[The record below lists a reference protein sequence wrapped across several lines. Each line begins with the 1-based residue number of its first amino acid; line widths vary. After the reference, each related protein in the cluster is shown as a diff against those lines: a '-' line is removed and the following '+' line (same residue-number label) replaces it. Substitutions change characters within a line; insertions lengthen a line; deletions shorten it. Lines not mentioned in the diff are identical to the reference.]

1 MRARTK
7 KLLLLAALAGGCK
20 LGPDYER
27 PAVPV
32 PETWRE
38 VETTEQQ
45 SLANTPWWE
54 LFQDPVLV
62 NLIQTA
68 LADNQDLKIAV
79 ERIEE
84 ARARYG
90 FQKADLYPKVDL
102 AASAGAISVSRN
114 GIPNLPSGVDTS
126 DSLYSVSGRAFWEID
141 FFGRI
146 RRATE
151 AELALVYASE
161 QSRRAV
167 VLALVGGVAQAYVE
181 LRELDRRVEISRGTL
196 ESRVAYVGL
205 VKDRFEGGVTSELD
219 LHQAEAEMHRT
230 ESILRDFEQQL
241 SLKEHELSA
250 LLGHN
255 PGDIQRGKSIEE
267 LAMPPAVPAGLPS
280 ALLERRPDVREAED
294 VLASANARIGEAKA
308 LLYPSIAITGAYGF
322 ESTDLGSLFESPSQA
337 WSLSANLLQ
346 PIFNSGQNMRRVD
359 VAESQMRQA
368 LYAYER
374 SVLLAFRDVEDSLVS
389 VRQSKLR
396 RGAEGERVVAE
407 RKVLDLAE
415 TRYKGGVAAYLEV
428 LDAQRSLFD
437 AEISETGAVRD
448 QFVALIQLYKS
459 LGGGWPGSPEQE
471 NANDPDAKPQ
481 AGTPAKDSPTVQ

>member
-1 MRARTK
+1 MDARS
-7 KLLLLAALAGGCK
+7 KLLGLAAIVSFAGACK
-20 LGPDYER
+20 LGPDYQR
-27 PAVPV
+27 PSVPV
-32 PETWRE
+32 PDGWRA
-38 VETTEQQ
+38 VDTKEQA

-62 NLIQTA
+62 DLIRTA

-90 FQKADLYPKVDL
+90 FQKADLYPKVDV
-102 AASAGAISVSRN
+102 AASAGAVGVSKN
-114 GIPNLPSGVDTS
+114 GIPSLPSSIDTS
-126 DSLYSVSGRAFWEID
+126 DTLYGVSGRVFWELD
-141 FFGRI
+141 FFGRV

-151 AELALVYASE
+151 AELALFYASE

-167 VLALVGGVAQAYVE
+167 VLSLVASVAQAYVE
-181 LRELDRRVEISRGTL
+181 LRELDRRVEISRRTL

-230 ESILRDFEQQL
+230 ESILRDSEQQL

-255 PGDIQRGKSIEE
+255 PGDVQRGKNLEE
-267 LAMPPAVPAGLPS
+267 FAMPPAVPAGLPS
-280 ALLERRPDVREAED
+280 ELLDRRPDVREAED

-308 LLYPSIAITGAYGF
+308 LLYPSITLTGAYGY
-322 ESTDLGSLFESPSQA
+322 ESSELGDLFETSSQA
-337 WSLSANLLQ
+337 WSISANLLQ
-346 PIFNSGQNMRRVD
+346 PIFNSGQNQRRVE
-359 VAESQMRQA
+359 VAGSQMRQA
-368 LYAYER
+368 LYGYER
-374 SVLLAFRDVEDSLVS
+374 SVLLAFREVEDSLVS

-396 RGAEGERVVAE
+396 RGSEGARVDAE

-415 TRYKGGVAAYLEV
+415 TRYRGGVAAYLEV

-437 AEISETGAVRD
+437 AEISETSAVRD
-448 QFVALIQLYKS
+448 QFVALIQLYKA
-459 LGGGWPGSPEQE
+459 LGGGWPQEPEKQEGSPAAE
-471 NANDPDAKPQ
+471 APH
-481 AGTPAKDSPTVQ
+481 PAQ

>member
-1 MRARTK
+1 MDARAK
-7 KLLLLAALAGGCK
+7 KLVLIAALAVSGEGCR
-20 LGPDYER
+20 LGPDYQR
-27 PAVPV
+27 PDVPV

-38 VETTEQQ
+38 VETSEQQ

-90 FQKADLYPKVDL
+90 FQKADLYPKVDV
-102 AASAGAISVSRN
+102 AASAGAVGVSKN
-114 GIPNLPSGVDTS
+114 GIPGLPASVDTS
-126 DSLYSVSGRAFWEID
+126 DTLYAVSGRVFWELD
-141 FFGRI
+141 FFGRV

-151 AELALVYASE
+151 AELALFYASD

-167 VLALVGGVAQAYVE
+167 VLSLVASVAQAYVE
-181 LRELDRRVEISRGTL
+181 LRELDLRVEISRRTL

-230 ESILRDFEQQL
+230 ESILRDYEQQL
-241 SLKEHELSA
+241 SQKEHELSA

-255 PGDIQRGKSIEE
+255 PGDVQRGKSLEE

-308 LLYPSIAITGAYGF
+308 LLYPSISLTGAFGY
-322 ESTDLGSLFESPSQA
+322 ESTELGDLFESASQA
-337 WSLSANLLQ
+337 WSISANLLQ
-346 PIFNSGQNMRRVD
+346 PIFNAGQNQRRVE

-368 LYAYER
+368 LYGYER
-374 SVLLAFRDVEDSLVS
+374 SVLLAFREVEDSLVS

-396 RGAEGERVVAE
+396 RGSEGARVDAE

-437 AEISETGAVRD
+437 AEISETQSVRD
-448 QFVALIQLYKS
+448 QFVALIQLYKA
-459 LGGGWPGSPEQE
+459 LGGGWPQSPEAQPVE
-471 NANDPDAKPQ
+471 APAPDPAPEQ
-481 AGTPAKDSPTVQ
+481 AAAAQ